1 MNPARKRKIRLVA
14 FLGAAVF
21 LAGALAYT
29 SFSSAS
35 SAVQPSQLL
44 KSSTAGQSYQL
55 TGKVV
60 KGSVERRRESIT
72 FRVRDRQG
80 AQSVV
85 VNYAGVVP
93 DPFREGHE
101 VIIDVKRA
109 GSSREVYTGE
119 KDTLVTKCPSK
130 FRDSKSEPAGVPG
143 QKSS

>member
-1 MNPARKRKIRLVA
+1 MNPARKRKVRLVA
-14 FLGAAVF
+14 FLSVALVLAA
-21 LAGALAYT
+21 ALAYT

-44 KSSTAGQSYQL
+44 SSSSEGQTYQL

-60 KGSVERRRESIT
+60 TGSVERRRESIS
-72 FRVRDRQG
+72 FRVRDRTG
-80 AQSVV
+80 SRSVL

-93 DPFREGHE
+93 DPFREGRE
-101 VIIDVKRA
+101 VIVDVKRA
-109 GSSREVYTGE
+109 GASREVYTGE

-130 FRDSKSEPAGVPG
+130 FRDSKSEPANLPG